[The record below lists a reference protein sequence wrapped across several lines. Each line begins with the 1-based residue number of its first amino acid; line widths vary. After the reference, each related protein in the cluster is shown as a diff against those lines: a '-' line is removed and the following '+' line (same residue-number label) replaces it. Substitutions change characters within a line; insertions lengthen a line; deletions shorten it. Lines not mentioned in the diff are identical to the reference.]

1 MANIQINPYKSV
13 LITNAKKLSQLNF
26 INSSLQLQQSSILFK
41 FLGCWFTLDGKQTK
55 QTKLITDEI
64 FNLINI
70 LKTKHITDKQVSY
83 IINTVIIPILEYRI
97 HNIVLTQTTCNKIL
111 SSYLTV
117 AKHKANLASTT
128 PNSTLLNHNIYGIKN
143 I

>member
-1 MANIQINPYKSV
+1 MDS
-13 LITNAKKLSQLNF
+13 
-26 INSSLQLQQSSILFK
+26 
-41 FLGCWFTLDGKQTK
+41 KQTK

-70 LKTKHITDKQVSY
+70 FKTKYITDKQVSY
-83 IINTVIIPILEYRI
+83 IINTMIIPILEYYI
-97 HNIVLTQTTCNKIL
+97 HNIVLTQTTCNKIV

-128 PNSTLLNHNIYGIKN
+128 PNSTLLNHNIYRIKN
-143 I
+143 IWDIQLQYHIYNFLIRLSDTGLLGITTQIRLQQLQNNLWSTTSIL